1 MATPHVAGLAAL
13 TWSARPD
20 LTSVQVA
27 EVITATAADANEH
40 TWPGWDEYAGW
51 GRIEAYG
58 ALTTALGLPSNEY
71 GVEMTPSRAAMTATM
86 GTLTTYAL
94 TVRNTGN
101 ISDTYLVEMDGNA
114 WETTSSADLIG
125 PIDVDAVDALEITV
139 AVPITASDG
148 VTDTVDV
155 VVTSVGDA
163 RESAISTLTTTAMG
177 KTCYLPII
185 YHNR

>member
-51 GRIEAYG
+51 GRIEASG
-58 ALTTALGLPSNEY
+58 AVSAALSLPIGEY
-71 GVEMTPSRAAMTATM
+71 GVEIMPSTAAMTATM
-86 GTLTTYAL
+86 GTLTTYTL

-163 RESAISTLTTTAMG
+163 RESAISRLTTTAIE